1 MASPAASPLYAIVWS
16 RGHFHRLVLL
26 LIALTAFLSMWVLN
40 TATAAMLI
48 PVALSIAQQLSN
60 ETDARKFL
68 AVLVL
73 AIGYGAS
80 IGGIGTPW
88 AAAKMPSPLANSPR
102 PWTSTFSV
110 ARLRPAHGGGPGAAH
125 LVDADRGLSRPQ
137 RQA

>member
-80 IGGIGTPW
+80 IGGIGTPMGSGEN
-88 AAAKMPSPLANSPR
+88 AIASGQLTQAVDFNFFSGSPTACPWWWPWCRSP
-102 PWTSTFSV
+102 
-110 ARLRPAHGGGPGAAH
+110 G
-125 LVDADRGLSRPQ
+125 
-137 RQA
+137 